1 MIFKPNS
8 SIPIETNKVAIK
20 FDITMLNSMIG
31 SIFKRSVQ
39 VTRKSLMNMKRLF
52 AVIDENVYEGNEP
65 LEARIQ
71 FINRALEA
79 KLDMGFE
86 NDDAI
91 INYCRTDNFN
101 KENNE
106 IINNIPHYTKLN
118 YEEIK
123 YINKAVE
130 DRLKYYY
137 LFNYK
142 DALYDTIEKLDSGD
156 YSSFSEINTQLLSI
170 CSDLINETRKTKSVE
185 NTDTFSLSDE
195 NFETVI
201 TDIVTRLKN
210 PSRNLRTGIRK
221 LNEILSPAFMG
232 GRLYTFMGLPGGFK
246 SGMLL
251 KIARDIKIYNKGVQ
265 VKKPGKKPCVLL
277 VTMENSVDETVERL
291 FNMVTTDDDIRK
303 FTPKQVIK
311 MLKNKGE
318 MTITDENDIDIVI
331 QYHANRT
338 IDTAD
343 LYTIIEDLSDDG
355 LEVIALIL
363 DYIKRIRPA
372 ERGKDEK
379 EELKNI
385 TNELKTL
392 ALELDI
398 PVITAHQLNRSGAT
412 TVDAA
417 MQANKED
424 LARLLGRSN
433 VGSAWEIVENC
444 DWICIIFV
452 EKKKSTDQYYLTF
465 KRIKIRYKELTDLG
479 YFNHPFESN
488 NKMRLLDDI
497 NLEKSLSEDSLVA
510 EFEGVDLL
518 SKSGKRNAKDRDI
531 VEDDSDS
538 LFDFSK
544 QISSKK
550 QRKEEYS

>member
-1 MIFKPNS
+1 MIFKPNTKS
-8 SIPIETNKVAIK
+8 TISIEKNKVAIK
-20 FDITMLNSMIG
+20 FDITMLNSIIG
-31 SIFKRSVQ
+31 SIFKKSVQ

-52 AVIDENVYEGNEP
+52 EVIDENVYEGNEP

-91 INYCRTDNFN
+91 INYCRTDTFN

-118 YEEIK
+118 YEELR

-137 LFNYK
+137 LYNYK
-142 DALYDTIEKLDSGD
+142 DAIYDTIERLDSGE
-156 YSSFSEINTQLLSI
+156 YSSFSEINSQLVGI
-170 CSDLINETRKTKSVE
+170 CSELINEVRKAKSVE

-195 NFETVI
+195 TIETSV
-201 TDIVTRLKN
+201 TDIVNRLKN

-251 KIARDIKIYNKGVQ
+251 KIARDIKIYNKGIQ

-291 FNMVTTDDDIRK
+291 FNMVASTDDIRK
-303 FTPKQVIK
+303 FTPKQVVK
-311 MLKNKGE
+311 LLKTTGE
-318 MTITDENDIDIVI
+318 MAITDDNDIDII
-331 QYHANRT
+331 IKYHANRT
-338 IDTAD
+338 IDTSD
-343 LYTIIEDLSDDG
+343 LYTIIEDLCDDG

-372 ERGKDEK
+372 EKAKDEK

-412 TVDAA
+412 AVDAA

-444 DWICIIFV
+444 DWICIIFP
-452 EKKKSTDQYYLTF
+452 EKKRSTDQYYLTF
-465 KRIKIRYKELTDLG
+465 KRIKIRYKEMSDLG
-479 YFNHPFESN
+479 YFNHPFYGN
-488 NKMRLLDDI
+488 NKMRLMDDV
-497 NLEKSLSEDSLVA
+497 NLEKSLSEDSLVSD
-510 EFEGVDLL
+510 FEGVDVMN
-518 SKSGKRNAKDRDI
+518 KNGRRTATDREI
-531 VEDDSDS
+531 VDDNDT

-550 QRKEEYS
+550 NKKEQ